1 MPDLFQIRGSA
12 ILEQRRMRLGASPK
26 KAYKYLISLVDIN
39 LSGVVDIDT
48 LNEDLITMT
57 TRGKQAAAARL
68 GVSSKIILPVDNIIL
83 AEELERESKEKD
95 DIIEAKDTIIDEQAK
110 EIAELK
116 KRLGEDE

>member
-1 MPDLFQIRGSA
+1 
-12 ILEQRRMRLGASPK
+12 MRLGASPK